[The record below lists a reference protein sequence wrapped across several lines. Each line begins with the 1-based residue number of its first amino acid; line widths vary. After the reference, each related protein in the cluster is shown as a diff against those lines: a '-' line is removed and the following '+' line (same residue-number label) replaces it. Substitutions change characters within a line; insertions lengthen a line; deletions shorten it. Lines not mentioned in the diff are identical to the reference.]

1 MVNWRHARRIRE
13 ELALLVERPVP
24 FENRRTV
31 PLTLVFRNAGQITV
45 DATVTAPFT
54 P

>member
-1 MVNWRHARRIRE
+1 
-13 ELALLVERPVP
+13 VP
-24 FENRRTV
+24 I
-31 PLTLVFRNAGQITV
+31 TLVFRHAGQITV